1 MTIAH
6 IDAEYLIV
14 GAGAMGSII
23 GAHLARSGHAVAML
37 ARGSRAA
44 QLHRDGLIIKG
55 LDDFSI
61 QAAVVEDP
69 AQIRSA
75 RTLIIA
81 TKAQG
86 TAQLLT
92 TLQHLTP
99 AQAFSVQN
107 GVQKN
112 ELLSATFGRGQTLG
126 ALADISGELRS
137 DGSVLFTRNVDLL
150 IGELSGGMSE
160 RCESIARAI
169 AASGV
174 RCRAVPD
181 IVSLEWSKF
190 VVWTGLFALSI
201 LTRAPTWRFLEDPD
215 TAAVLVRITREMT
228 RLAGALGVELSD
240 QSLLPLKAISTAT
253 EAHAVEQVRE
263 AGHRYR
269 QNAPSHRMSALQD
282 LEAGRPL
289 EVHDTL
295 GYALQKAQSLNVP
308 MDLLD
313 ACYRIVAAIDR
324 AASPRS

>member
-1 MTIAH
+1 MAVTQ
-6 IDAEYLIV
+6 IDAEYVIV

-44 QLHRDGLIIKG
+44 QLRQDGFIIKG
-55 LDDFSI
+55 LDDFSSR
-61 QAAVVEDP
+61 AAVVDDP
-69 AQIRSA
+69 TQLRSA

-86 TAQLLT
+86 TEQLLT
-92 TLQHLTP
+92 TLQHLQP
-99 AQAFSVQN
+99 EHAFSVQN
-107 GVQKN
+107 GVRKN
-112 ELLSATFGRGQTLG
+112 ELLSTAFGRGHTLG
-126 ALADISGELRS
+126 ALADISGELCS

-150 IGELSGGMSE
+150 IGELSGGPSE

-190 VVWTGLFALSI
+190 VAWTGFFALSV

-215 TAAVLVRITREMT
+215 TAAVLVRITREMM
-228 RLAGALGVELSD
+228 RLAGSLGVELSD
-240 QSLLPLKAISTAT
+240 QSLLPLQAISTQT
-253 EAHAVEQVRE
+253 EAEAVEQVRE
-263 AGHRYR
+263 VGRRYR

-282 LEAGRPL
+282 LEAGRAL

-295 GYALQKAQSLNVP
+295 GYALQRAQSLNVP

-313 ACYRIVAAIDR
+313 ACYRTVAAIDR
-324 AASPRS
+324 AANPRS